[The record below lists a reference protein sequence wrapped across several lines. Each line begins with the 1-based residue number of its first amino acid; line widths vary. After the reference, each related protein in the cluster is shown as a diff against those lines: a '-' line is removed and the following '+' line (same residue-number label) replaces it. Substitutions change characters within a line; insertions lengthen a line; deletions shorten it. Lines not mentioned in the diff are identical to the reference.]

1 MPLTKAQSEIWEA
14 MSVGPQWI
22 LRSET
27 DPLVEEKKKEPQS
40 VAEIPL
46 KNPSEGKPT
55 SVNALKGEPY
65 KPVNFVK
72 AANPVTKP
80 EVAAAR
86 ATPTVTPDVSLTA
99 QAAGADWEKLK
110 ELVCAC
116 KACPMAA
123 SRLHTV
129 FSDGSPMAPIVL
141 VGEAPGR
148 DEDIEGVPF
157 VGKSGQLLTK
167 IIESVGF
174 KRGKDIAIVN
184 VLKCRPP
191 QNRDPAP
198 EEVAACEAFLTRQ
211 LTLLKPRVL
220 ILAGRIAAM
229 ALLKTDKSLSRLR
242 GTVHTVFVAGEAIPT
257 VVTYHPSY
265 LLRSPL
271 QKEECWHDFVT
282 VRRLAKERGV

>member
-1 MPLTKAQSEIWEA
+1 MPLTKTQSEIWEA

-22 LRSET
+22 LRSEA
-27 DPLVEEKKKEPQS
+27 DPLAEGKESAVPVDS
-40 VAEIPL
+40 PL
-46 KNPSEGKPT
+46 KNPSVASPKP
-55 SVNALKGEPY
+55 VNALKNDATF

-72 AANPVTKP
+72 AANLVTKP
-80 EVAAAR
+80 AVSPAEALPV
-86 ATPTVTPDVSLTA
+86 VTPDAALAA
-99 QAAGADWEKLK
+99 QAKEADWEKLK
-110 ELVCAC
+110 ELVSLC
-116 KACPMAA
+116 KACPMAG

-129 FSDGSPMAPIVL
+129 FSDGAPTAPIVL

-148 DEDIEGVPF
+148 DEDIQGVPF

-191 QNRDPAP
+191 QNRDPAA
-198 EEVAACEAFLTRQ
+198 EEVAACEAFLMRQ

-242 GTVHTVFVAGEAIPT
+242 GTVHTVFIDGKAIPA

-282 VRRLAKERGV
+282 VKRLSKEPTV

>member
-1 MPLTKAQSEIWEA
+1 MPLTKTQSEIWEA

-22 LRSET
+22 LRSEA
-27 DPLVEEKKKEPQS
+27 DPLAEEKKTQAVVDKKPPRRSSLE
-40 VAEIPL
+40 AESTP
-46 KNPSEGKPT
+46 
-55 SVNALKGEPY
+55 VNALEKESL
-65 KPVNFVK
+65 KQVNFVK
-72 AANPVTKP
+72 TRDAVRKP
-80 EVAAAR
+80 ENQAEAAPR
-86 ATPTVTPDVSLTA
+86 VTLDAELAA
-99 QAAGADWEKLK
+99 QAKVADWEKLK

-129 FSDGSPMAPIVL
+129 FSDGAPTASIVL

-148 DEDIEGVPF
+148 DEDLQGVPF

-198 EEVAACEAFLTRQ
+198 EEVAACEAYLTRQ

-242 GTVHTVFVAGEAIPT
+242 GTVHTVFIDGVAIPA

-265 LLRSPL
+265 LLRSPA

-282 VRRLAKERGV
+282 VKRLSKETAA